1 LAFSKRFI
9 KDMGASEISYNAIF
23 MISSLMII
31 LLGRYIGT
39 NIDKRGYQSRI
50 KISLAIS
57 VFSLFFLFAIN
68 QLTIST
74 EIEICIA
81 FVLIIV
87 FSLPISRVG
96 N

>member
-1 LAFSKRFI
+1 MAFSKRFI

>member
-1 LAFSKRFI
+1 
-9 KDMGASEISYNAIF
+9 MGASEISYNAIF